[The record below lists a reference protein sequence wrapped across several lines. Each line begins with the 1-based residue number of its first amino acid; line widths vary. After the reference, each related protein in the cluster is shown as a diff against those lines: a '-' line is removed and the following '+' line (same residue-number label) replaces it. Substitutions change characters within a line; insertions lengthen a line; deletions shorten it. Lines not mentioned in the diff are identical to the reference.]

1 MIRQNLTARICFVA
15 AWLIGSPL
23 LVVSLR
29 VVSLR
34 ADEPRD
40 SEAFF
45 ESKIRPALVDH
56 CLDCHALDSEASGGL
71 LLDSR
76 QGWEAGGDS
85 GPAIVLGDATASRL
99 WRAMSYE
106 DPHLQMPPDEKL
118 SDAIIDDF
126 KQWIAA
132 GAMDPRQ
139 SDAQLEPK
147 KLSGLPVERATEHWA
162 YRPLEFS
169 AGFSDGRS
177 TPVNPLDAAE
187 ANPPT
192 PLADSAHA
200 AASAIDVLI
209 NERLRLAK
217 LEAAPAA
224 ERATLARRLYF
235 DLLGLPPT
243 AEQLAEFLAD
253 EPEAAY
259 ARLVDRLLAS
269 PRFGETFARRWM
281 DVVRYGDSITLR
293 GFVLP
298 QAWRYRDYLID
309 AFSSDRSF
317 AQMIEEQLAGDLLN
331 SEQPQ
336 ERVAQLIA
344 TGFWAL
350 GNTNLEQQDK
360 TQLEMDYIDEQ
371 LDVMGRTFL
380 GQTLGCARC
389 HDHKF
394 DPIPTKDYYAL
405 AGILRSSVGMDHDNV
420 SNWIEQPL
428 PLPPEEEQRYVSLAS
443 ERGQVVREIAELKK
457 LVSALAKE
465 KAKQEAQQDA
475 KQDAKPQSASASDA
489 LGTDP
494 PVTDAAVTVSPAE
507 QLKALEGLQKQ
518 LDRELKLRPRYL
530 TIAERNP
537 PQDIPIHVR
546 GDVHNLGDV
555 VPRGFLTA
563 LQHASPQL
571 TSDQAGRLELARW
584 INADD
589 NPLTARVYANRVWSW
604 LMGQGLVASVDN
616 FGTTGSAPSHPELL
630 DWLARQLVEHAWST
644 KHLVREIVMSQ
655 AYRRAVVEPSEA
667 ALAMDPDNRL
677 LWRGHARRISV
688 EAMRDAMLQISG
700 ELELAVGGS
709 LIPNSLAVDYDFN
722 HLEPRRSIYQPVF
735 RNSLPQ
741 LFDPFDFANSSLPTG
756 QRARSTTAPQALVL
770 MNHAWV
776 IGRAAHAAERFS
788 ACFDAEPEL
797 RTPAVMMDRLCL
809 ECFARPA
816 TQEELALATAFLEPA
831 GEPLSPLTTE
841 HLQHLIQAL
850 YASLDFRYLD

>member
-23 LVVSLR
+23 LVVSL
-29 VVSLR
+29 V
-34 ADEPRD
+34 ADEPLD
-40 SEAFF
+40 LDAFF
-45 ESKIRPALVDH
+45 ESKIRPALIAH
-56 CLDCHALDSEASGGL
+56 CLDCHALESEASGGL
-71 LLDSR
+71 LLDSK

-85 GPAIVLGDATASRL
+85 GTAIVRGDPTASRL
-99 WRAMSYE
+99 WQAITYD

-126 KQWIAA
+126 RQWIAA
-132 GAMDPRQ
+132 GAHDPRQ
-139 SDAQLEPK
+139 PETEPGKK
-147 KLSGLPVERATEHWA
+147 KLSGLPVERALEHWA
-162 YRPLEFS
+162 YRPLES
-169 AGFSDGRS
+169 TAGFSDEPS
-177 TPVNPLDAAE
+177 TPVNPLDVAE
-187 ANPPT
+187 ANPLT
-192 PLADSAHA
+192 PLAGSASA

-209 NERLRLAK
+209 YERLRIAK
-217 LEAAPAA
+217 LEAAPEA
-224 ERATLARRLYF
+224 EPATLARRLYF

-253 EPEAAY
+253 NSEAAY

-331 SEQPQ
+331 SDHPQ
-336 ERVAQLIA
+336 ERDAQLIA

-405 AGILRSSVGMDHDNV
+405 AGILRSSVGMEHDNV

-428 PLPPEEEQRYVSLAS
+428 PLPLEEEERYESLAS

-465 KAKQEAQQDA
+465 KAKQEA
-475 KQDAKPQSASASDA
+475 KPQPATASDA

-494 PVTDAAVTVSPAE
+494 PATDAAVIVSPAE
-507 QLKALEGLQKQ
+507 QLEALEGRQKQ

-555 VPRGFLTA
+555 VPRGFMTA

-584 INADD
+584 IKADN

-630 DWLARQLVEHAWST
+630 DWLARQLIDHEWST
-644 KHLVREIVMSQ
+644 KHLVRAIVMSQ
-655 AYRRAVVEPSEA
+655 AYRRAVVEPTAAASET
-667 ALAMDPDNRL
+667 DPDNRL

-700 ELELAVGGS
+700 ELDLAVGGS
-709 LIPNSLAVDYDFN
+709 LIPNGLAEDYDFN
-722 HLEPRRSIYQPVF
+722 HWEPRRSVYQPVF

-770 MNHAWV
+770 MNHPWV

-788 ACFDAEPEL
+788 ACIDAEPEL
-797 RTPAVMMDRLCL
+797 RMPAVMLDRLCL
-809 ECFARPA
+809 ECFGRTA
-816 TQEELALATAFLEPA
+816 TEEERVMAVQFLENLDENVDSRPV
-831 GEPLSPLTTE
+831 ER
-841 HLQHLIQAL
+841 LQHLIQIL
-850 YASLDFRYLD
+850 FASLDFRYLD

>member
-34 ADEPRD
+34 ADEPHD
-40 SEAFF
+40 MEAFF
-45 ESKIRPALVDH
+45 ESKIRPALIAH
-56 CLDCHALDSEASGGL
+56 CLDCHAVDSEASGGL

-85 GPAIVLGDATASRL
+85 GPAIVPGDATASRL
-99 WRAMSYE
+99 WQAIAYE

-139 SDAQLEPK
+139 SVAQLGPK
-147 KLSGLPVERATEHWA
+147 KLSGLPVERAEEHWA
-162 YRPLEFS
+162 YRPLES
-169 AGFSDGRS
+169 TAGFSDGPS
-177 TPVNPLDAAE
+177 MPVNPLDAAE
-187 ANPPT
+187 AKQPAQPAGT
-192 PLADSAHA
+192 ARA

-209 NERLRLAK
+209 NERLRLAHI
-217 LEAAPAA
+217 EAAPEA

-235 DLLGLPPT
+235 DLTGLPPT

-253 EPEAAY
+253 ASDAAY

-317 AQMIEEQLAGDLLN
+317 AEMIEEQLAGDLL
-331 SEQPQ
+331 SAEHPQ
-336 ERVAQLIA
+336 ERGTQLIA

-371 LDVMGRTFL
+371 LDVLGRTFL

-405 AGILRSSVGMDHDNV
+405 AGILRSSVGMDHNNV

-428 PLPPEEEQRYVSLAS
+428 PLLPEEEQRYESLSS
-443 ERGQVVREIAELKK
+443 ERGRVVREIAELKK
-457 LVSALAKE
+457 LVSEL
-465 KAKQEAQQDA
+465 AKQEA
-475 KQDAKPQSASASDA
+475 KPQLATASDA
-489 LGTDP
+489 LVTEP
-494 PVTDAAVTVSPAE
+494 PGIETAVTISPAE
-507 QLKALEGLQKQ
+507 QLKALEGRQKQ

-546 GDVHNLGDV
+546 GDVHNLGEV

-563 LQHASPQL
+563 LRHASPQL

-584 INADD
+584 IMADN

-655 AYRRAVVEPSEA
+655 AYRRAVVEPTTA
-667 ALAMDPDNRL
+667 ALATDPDNRL
-677 LWRGHARRISV
+677 LWRGHTRRISV

-700 ELELAVGGS
+700 ELDLAVGGS
-709 LIPNSLAVDYDFN
+709 LIPNDLAVDYDFN
-722 HLEPRRSIYQPVF
+722 HREPRRSIYQPVF

-741 LFDPFDFANSSLPTG
+741 LYDPFDFANSSLPTG

-770 MNHAWV
+770 MNHPWV
-776 IGRAAHAAERFS
+776 IDRAAHAAVRFS
-788 ACFDAEPEL
+788 ALSVTEPEL
-797 RTPAVMMDRLCL
+797 RTPAVMMDRLCH
-809 ECFARPA
+809 ECFGRSA
-816 TQEELALATAFLEPA
+816 TEEERVLATTFLENT
-831 GEPLSPLTTE
+831 GEPLSPLNTE
-841 HLQHLIQAL
+841 RLQHLIQVL
-850 YASLDFRYLD
+850 YASLDFRYLE